1 MRHISL
7 ALALATLA
15 IGGSAVLAPEP
26 AAAQSQEGLQ
36 HWLSTVR
43 GEALAAGISQRTI
56 DSVFP
61 TIVYGP
67 KAVSY
72 DYEEVSSSSSTTIS
86 PFEPYRRQQID
97 SRKIANG
104 RAKYIAN
111 RPLLARIEQRTG
123 VPESIM
129 VAIWGHE
136 TNYGSF
142 MGNFDLVDSLAS
154 LAYAGRRKELW
165 KAEFFATLKMID
177 QGVPRS
183 RLKGSWAGATGFPQ
197 FLPSVWLTTAVDADG
212 DGDKNIWSSE
222 ADALASIGNYF
233 VLAGWRPNVPWGV
246 KTSVPASLD
255 RSAIINRTVSPRC
268 PRAHARHSQWKTM
281 AEWRALGLQPY
292 GPKMPSDSELATL
305 IEPDGQGAPGY
316 LLTSNFRAILDYNCS
331 TNYALSIGV
340 LADEVAN

>member
-1 MRHISL
+1 MRRFRL
-7 ALALATLA
+7 AYAFAAFILS
-15 IGGSAVLAPEP
+15 GSAAMIAAPTP
-26 AAAQSQEGLQ
+26 ALAQSQEGLGF
-36 HWLSTVR
+36 WLNSVR
-43 GEALAAGISQRTI
+43 GEALAAGVSQRTI

-61 TIVYGP
+61 TIIYGP

-72 DYEEVSSSSSTTIS
+72 DYQEVQTSNTLS
-86 PFEPYRRQQID
+86 PFEPYRRKQID

-104 RAKYIAN
+104 RAKYLAN
-111 RPLLARIEQRTG
+111 RPLLARIEQQSG

-142 MGNFDLVDSLAS
+142 MGNFDLIDSLAS

-165 KAEFFATLKMID
+165 KSEFFATLKMID

-212 DGDKNIWSSE
+212 DGDKNIWSNE

-246 KTSVPASLD
+246 KATVPASLD
-255 RSAIINRTVSPRC
+255 RNAIANRTVSPRC

-281 AEWRALGLQPY
+281 AEWRAMGLQAY
-292 GPKMPSDSELATL
+292 GPKMPADTELATL
-305 IEPDGQGAPGY
+305 LEPDGQGAPGY

-340 LADEVAN
+340 LADEVSN